1 VGCDVLAKCEAA
13 MMARPAMFAGRS
25 QVAAEAARKAE
36 LLLRSDKVK
45 DDKIVIIVPEWDSL
59 RDGDGFPEFPAP
71 SNINEMC
78 IIDRARH
85 RELLKTMKLE
95 RFYCRMIAVVCV
107 VSASVG
113 MIIGMH
119 LHER

>member
-1 VGCDVLAKCEAA
+1 
-13 MMARPAMFAGRS
+13 
-25 QVAAEAARKAE
+25 
-36 LLLRSDKVK
+36 VK

-59 RDGDGFPEFPAP
+59 RDGDGFPELPAP